1 MRPLHQLIRDPK
13 AILLGIMRHTASL
26 WPDKLYLKIVYPLHM
41 GKSLNLNNPRTFTE
55 KLNWLKVNL
64 RNENYS
70 QLVDKYEVKQFVRER
85 LGGNEHVIKN
95 LGVWN
100 SFDEI
105 DFDSLPNQFVL
116 KTTNGGGNTSVVI
129 CKDKKKLNI
138 EECRKKLTLK
148 SGKIFL
154 WSREYPYY
162 NVVPRIIAEEFIE
175 TEDDELS
182 DYKIFCFNGEPK
194 FLFVGTERQKK
205 GTEVKFDFFDTE
217 FNHLPIR
224 NGHENSSHQ
233 ILRPKNFE
241 EMLEIAKKLSAG
253 FPQVRVDFYNVN
265 GKIYFGEMTFFHFAG
280 FVPFEPEEWDYKF
293 GDMLNLDI
301 SNAKG

>member
-1 MRPLHQLIRDPK
+1 MRPIIELIKNPK
-13 AILLGIMRHTASL
+13 AILLGIMRHTASI

-41 GKSLNLNNPRTFTE
+41 GKPLNLRNPRSFTE

-64 RNENYS
+64 KNDTYS
-70 QLVDKYEVKQFVRER
+70 QLVDKYEVKKFVTER
-85 LGGNEHVIKN
+85 LGGEEHVIKTY
-95 LGVWN
+95 GVWN
-100 SFDEI
+100 NFDEI
-105 DFDSLPNQFVL
+105 DFDKLPNQFVL

-129 CKDKKKLNI
+129 CKDKTKLNI
-138 EECRKKLTLK
+138 GECRKKLVLIP
-148 SGKIFL
+148 GKRFL

-205 GTEVKFDFFDTE
+205 GTEVKFDYFDID
-217 FNHLPIR
+217 FKHLPIK

-233 ILRPKNFE
+233 IPRPKNYDG
-241 EMLEIAKKLSAG
+241 MLEIAKKLSTG
-253 FPQVRVDFYNVN
+253 FPHVRVDLYNVN

-280 FVPFEPEEWDYKF
+280 FVPFEPEEWDEKF
-293 GDMLNLDI
+293 GAMLKFKI
-301 SNAKG
+301 